1 MTLREAK
8 DQAVVD
14 YLVEVMTASS
24 GNVAMAADMAGV
36 SRQGMYLLLR
46 RYGFESQIDSRLGLK

>member
-1 MTLREAK
+1 MTLRQAK

-14 YLVEVMTASS
+14 YLTAVMTASG

>member
-1 MTLREAK
+1 VTLREAK
-8 DQAVVD
+8 DRAMVA
-14 YLVEVMTASS
+14 YLTEVMTASS